1 MFWGIGITATVI
13 GVIILIL
20 VYVFALKDYSYSK
33 GLDEDEYRNKVLKEE
48 PDRYTYSDMP
58 YYYNSMSDINKKK
71 YSLYKKKQ
79 EKRNKRITNFL
90 KILPCIIFIII
101 ISSAC
106 YLLSFLEQEFLNVE
120 IERYIASKET
130 IETSL
135 ESNYLSGAERFEL
148 VKQAKEENEWLAQKQ
163 YEIKQWYRFYL
174 DKDAVLGLEFIEL

>member
-20 VYVFALKDYSYSK
+20 VYIFVDYSYSK
-33 GLDEDEYRNKVLKEE
+33 GLSKDEYRSKVLKEQ
-48 PDRYTYSDMP
+48 PDNYTYSGYP
-58 YYYNSMSDINKKK
+58 YYYKSMSDINEKK
-71 YSLYKKKQ
+71 YSLYQKKQ

-90 KILPCIIFIII
+90 KILPCIIFVII
-101 ISSAC
+101 ISSVF
-106 YLLSFLEQEFLNVE
+106 YLFSFLEQECLNVE

-135 ESNYLSGAERFEL
+135 ESPYLSGAERFEL